1 MFLLVQYLK
10 RHGGIYS
17 CKTTI
22 YDQRTRNLF
31 AEVTQLVEWQNNQFL
46 GEITSL
52 SCPCSHLLVND
63 NYIKIISFNILLQ
76 NFGIIPIWFYKG
88 GFWILGPK
96 DRWIKAQRA
105 RCNEFVENEL
115 KTRFQW
121 IGQWL
126 QWTKD
131 IEKARKTMKNKFVK
145 RNSSSAISKESNTW
159 ISIFLSELITITVLS
174 ATIFSP
180 FQLSDASL

>member
-52 SCPCSHLLVND
+52 SCPCSHLFVND
-63 NYIKIISFNILLQ
+63 NYIKIIFFNILLQ
-76 NFGIIPIWFYKG
+76 NLGIIPKG
-88 GFWILGPK
+88 GFWILSPK
-96 DRWIKAQRA
+96 VRWIKTQIVQY
-105 RCNEFVENEL
+105 NEFVENRL
-115 KTRFQW
+115 KTRLQW
-121 IGQWL
+121 IGQRS

-145 RNSSSAISKESNTW
+145 RNSFSAMSEESNTW
-159 ISIFLSELITITVLS
+159 ISIFL
-174 ATIFSP
+174 
-180 FQLSDASL
+180 